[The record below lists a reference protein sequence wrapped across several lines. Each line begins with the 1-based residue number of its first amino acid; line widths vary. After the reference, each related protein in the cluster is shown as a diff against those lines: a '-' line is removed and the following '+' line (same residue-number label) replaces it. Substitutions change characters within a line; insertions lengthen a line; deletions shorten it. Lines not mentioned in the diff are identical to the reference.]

1 MKWWC
6 EFKYLVGVIE
16 WTWHLSDVKRNRSV
30 PSFGTQ
36 LETLILG
43 CEWPTSNT
51 RGYMGKISAV
61 ENGKNK
67 QVEEFLTSNEI
78 RETGEM

>member
-1 MKWWC
+1 
-6 EFKYLVGVIE
+6 
-16 WTWHLSDVKRNRSV
+16 
-30 PSFGTQ
+30 
-36 LETLILG
+36 
-43 CEWPTSNT
+43 
-51 RGYMGKISAV
+51 MGKISAV